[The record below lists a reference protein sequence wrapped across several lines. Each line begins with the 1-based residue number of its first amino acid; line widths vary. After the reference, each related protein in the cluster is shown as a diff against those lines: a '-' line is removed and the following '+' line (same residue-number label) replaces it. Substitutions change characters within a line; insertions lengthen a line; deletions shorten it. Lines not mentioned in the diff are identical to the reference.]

1 MPLPTN
7 TTIHLPF
14 LIPNNGGYNLFVDGL
29 DTSATVA
36 GLPPSAMVAGLLDL
50 NGDRV
55 PELIVLADRVQ
66 EAVGAGIDNVSSTS
80 ASWTMD
86 ANVEN
91 LTLLG
96 TKRSTAP
103 AMCSLVEWSAAPPIT
118 RWTTAPAW
126 IRWSAMAATTH
137 S

>member
-36 GLPPSAMVAGLLDL
+36 GLPPSAMVAGLPDL

-55 PELIVLADRVQ
+55 PELIVGSPGDDETTTNAGRVY
-66 EAVGAGIDNVSSTS
+66 VVFGNS
-80 ASWTMD
+80 
-86 ANVEN
+86 
-91 LTLLG
+91 
-96 TKRSTAP
+96 
-103 AMCSLVEWSAAPPIT
+103 
-118 RWTTAPAW
+118 TTAPNTLLVSNVGRLITIDGARRRSCRFRGGQHADLNGDGLAE
-126 IRWSAMAATTH
+126 ILVGAP
-137 S
+137 